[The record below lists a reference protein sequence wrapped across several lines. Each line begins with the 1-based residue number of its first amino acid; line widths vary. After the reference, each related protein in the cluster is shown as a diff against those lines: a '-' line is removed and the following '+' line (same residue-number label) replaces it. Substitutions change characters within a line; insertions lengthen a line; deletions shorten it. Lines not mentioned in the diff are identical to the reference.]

1 MSHFQPGQAGHEE
14 PGAVAARSMFD
25 QWLCSVA
32 RGGAAELPSPGQC
45 LLLGADTSLMPAA
58 ARLCLPGADAPTYAH
73 AVGLLQMLC
82 DRGIATDWT
91 TACRVVG
98 ELPVA
103 LLHEYTEAIDA
114 NLVTSTESSRRGLA
128 GAGA

>member
-1 MSHFQPGQAGHEE
+1 MR
-14 PGAVAARSMFD
+14 AAQIESRPN
-25 QWLCSVA
+25 SVRYHGLPA
-32 RGGAAELPSPGQC
+32 ATNWSVGGPGQC